1 LDKAEIGLMGAV
13 KPEMVLGY
21 SEENRLRRIA
31 QCDEFLRNQY
41 EDVKT
46 RLAKVK
52 EVEKKAH
59 RKQDKEQ
66 AA

>member
-21 SEENRLRRIA
+21 SEENRLRRIV

-41 EDVKT
+41 ADVKT